1 MEQGPEIL
9 QAPFANCHDFSMSNA
24 TPLPRAEFEKLERS
38 IYRYVPE
45 FSLLEW
51 NPYLG
56 DVEEPKPLYYDDK
69 F

>member
-1 MEQGPEIL
+1 
-9 QAPFANCHDFSMSNA
+9 MSNA